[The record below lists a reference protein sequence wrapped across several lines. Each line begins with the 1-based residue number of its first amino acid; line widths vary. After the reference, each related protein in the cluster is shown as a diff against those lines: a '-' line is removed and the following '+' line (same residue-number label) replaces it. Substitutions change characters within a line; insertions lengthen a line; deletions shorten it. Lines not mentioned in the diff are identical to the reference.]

1 MATMKRPLLFLPFL
15 LIAAALALSACGGGG
30 SSSSGGGD
38 EEAAIEEAVEKSATT
53 SDPSKCTEFQTQA
66 FNEQEKATSG
76 KEATEICEEAAEEQE
91 TPAKSVDVSNV
102 KVDGETATAEAA
114 IGGSALNGQTVELE
128 LVKEEG
134 DWKLNQF
141 LQFSKFSAKALS
153 ESFEK
158 EFAAAEGEI
167 SPGLAKCIS
176 EGIGKISQA
185 EAEEVAFE
193 GEIEIIESMAS
204 NCQ

>member
-1 MATMKRPLLFLPFL
+1 VKRTLLL
-15 LIAAALALSACGGGG
+15 LSLLLVAALALSACGGGG
-30 SSSSGGGD
+30 SSSSGGD
-38 EEAAIEEAVEKSATT
+38 EDEGAIVAAIEKSATT
-53 SDPSKCTEFQTQA
+53 SDPSKCTELQTQK
-66 FNEQEKATSG
+66 FNEQEKGASG
-76 KEATEICEEAAEEQE
+76 AEATEICEEEAEQQQS
-91 TPAKSVDVSNV
+91 PAKSVDVSNV

-141 LQFSKFSAKALS
+141 LQFTKFDAKDLGAAL
-153 ESFEK
+153 EE
-158 EFAAAEGEI
+158 ELEEAEEEV
-167 SPGLAKCIS
+167 SPELSKCIGAGAS
-176 EGIGKISQA
+176 KLSQK

-193 GEIEIIESMAS
+193 GNLGIIESIAS